1 MVMNMTKTT
10 AIEINL
16 LALFCCL
23 AIKHLQSL
31 TITYSIDLELRFKSS
46 AIALR
51 IEIKIISYS
60 IHLELR
66 FKSSA
71 IAFT

>member
-1 MVMNMTKTT
+1 MVMSMTKMT
-10 AIEINL
+10 ATEINL
-16 LALFCCL
+16 LALCCCL

-51 IEIKIISYS
+51 IEI
-60 IHLELR
+60 
-66 FKSSA
+66 
-71 IAFT
+71 